1 MISFFRSISF
11 VGVFAAFLIPESD
24 KQRMEQ
30 DTLAQTL
37 VDRPV
42 IYQIA

>member
-1 MISFFRSISF
+1 MISFFRMISF
-11 VGVFAAFLIPESD
+11 AGVFAALLIPESD
-24 KQRMEQ
+24 KQSMVQ